1 MNYFHQ
7 DHHVRL
13 TLILS
18 LHQVSSDLPESIF
31 VSTRQAEAL
40 RGGGLFLNKPPLFY
54 MQLDWGGGWPPRE
67 GATMSPTM
75 IQWSTMVAKTKTH
88 FLSCVAF
95 PYPETA
101 PTEGEQIGPSPGL
114 GQKFLQCAND
124 ATRKPSEETRRAVFE
139 NLKTLH

>member
-1 MNYFHQ
+1 MPLEVELHSPRSSRAT
-7 DHHVRL
+7 HTHPVTAPSVLRSSRVH
-13 TLILS
+13 LS
-18 LHQVSSDLPESIF
+18 PYPSGRGLAWGRFIFKQASSVPHAAGPS
-31 VSTRQAEAL
+31 
-40 RGGGLFLNKPPLFY
+40 
-54 MQLDWGGGWPPRE
+54 PRE

-75 IQWSTMVAKTKTH
+75 IQRSTMVAETKTH

-124 ATRKPSEETRRAVFE
+124 ATRKPSEETRRAVFF
-139 NLKTLH
+139 